1 MDFKDQQGDE
11 TVIIKRYKTMQ
22 EKNVIIGNISQDFDI
37 SKGFFTTPRMRD
49 KYLYPLTDPK
59 SVPASEATHMLESD
73 HVVGIYHKGKARAY
87 PSFIMDYY
95 HHLND
100 IIEGDPLVFST

>member
-1 MDFKDQQGDE
+1 
-11 TVIIKRYKTMQ
+11 
-22 EKNVIIGNISQDFDI
+22 
-37 SKGFFTTPRMRD
+37 
-49 KYLYPLTDPK
+49 
-59 SVPASEATHMLESD
+59 MLESD